1 MSKRQRWVLRV
12 YAAIVVAMLLYP
24 PTRASIFSDDNRI
37 EVNEGFQFIGQIG
50 LASGKVATSTSVDL
64 ANLLVELLVVT
75 LAGGAL
81 YASLRE
87 SGPR

>member
-12 YAAIVVAMLLYP
+12 YAAIVVAMLVFP
-24 PTRASIFSDDNRI
+24 PMREFIFFEDKRVEI
-37 EVNEGFQFIGQIG
+37 AEGFKFIGEIG

-75 LAGGAL
+75 LASGAL